1 MMELETALVF
11 PKTPRNGLRSA
22 GVHAGG
28 STPSFEAETREPV
41 SEPAFHKSGKL
52 EDFEE
57 IILPHLNAAYNLA
70 RWLLRNEQDAQDVV
84 QEASLRAY
92 RFFDGY
98 KGGDAKAWLLTIV
111 RNTSLTWR
119 RRAKRDASNVL
130 FDEVV
135 HGAPA
140 DAPNAEERMVDADK
154 TTALRNCIEALPT
167 EYREVLILREFEE
180 MSYKRIAETVGL
192 PVGTVMSRLSRA
204 RQRLEAC
211 IGGRRAGA
219 EK

>member
-1 MMELETALVF
+1 M
-11 PKTPRNGLRSA
+11 
-22 GVHAGG
+22 
-28 STPSFEAETREPV
+28 